1 MSFES
6 GENEVDNGEKI
17 EEKNTENKTDSVVPN
32 KYMKI
37 KKFHFIILIFL
48 IVILTTGMTAFV
60 LSFGDEKVVEKIQI
74 QDRKDFTKLY
84 ETFESIKANYIH
96 KVDDKK
102 LIEGAI
108 NGMVESLGDPYSDYM
123 TAKETKEF
131 NETISSSFEGI
142 GAQVEQKDNNIVI
155 VAPIKGSPAEKAGLK
170 ANDVILEV
178 DGKSIQGMTS
188 NEAVSLIRG
197 KKGTK
202 VNLKISRP
210 GTSEPIELNITRD
223 VIPVETVYG
232 EMLDGQIGKIQITTF
247 SERTYTEL
255 VSHINELKKQG
266 MKGLILDLRQNPGG
280 LLDQAIDISSLF
292 VPNGKVIYQME
303 KNDGKKVRQL
313 SNQKEPFDIPL
324 VAVVDGGSASASEI
338 LAGALKESAGVPIV
352 GEKTFGKGTAQT
364 AASYNDGSSLKLTTG
379 KWLTPSGEWINEQ
392 GIVPDYEVK
401 MPDYANLTYID
412 PSVELKKKSIS
423 EQVSTIEKMLEA
435 LGYHPGTIDGAFD
448 DETEAAVIQFQK
460 DNGLKQTG
468 VVTGETTIQIME
480 ALRNKLNAED
490 PQIAKA
496 VELLNKKIK

>member
-1 MSFES
+1 M
-6 GENEVDNGEKI
+6 DNGEKI
-17 EEKNTENKTDSVVPN
+17 EEKNTENKTDSVDPN

-123 TAKETKEF
+123 TSAETEEF

-142 GAQVEQKDNNIVI
+142 GAQVEQKDDHIVI

-170 ANDVILEV
+170 ANDIILEV
-178 DGKSIQGMTS
+178 DGKSIQGMSS

-197 KKGTK
+197 EKGTK

-210 GTSEPIELNITRD
+210 GVTDPIELSITRD
-223 VIPVETVYG
+223 VIPVETVYS
-232 EMLDGQIGKIQITTF
+232 EMLDGQIGKIQITMF

-280 LLDQAIDISSLF
+280 LLDQAIEISSLF

-313 SNQKEPFDIPL
+313 SNQKEPFNIPL

-364 AASYNDGSSLKLTTG
+364 AASYNDGSTLKLTTG
-379 KWLTPSGEWINEQ
+379 KWLTPSGKWINEQ

-401 MPDYANLTYID
+401 MPEYANLTYVD
-412 PSVELKKKSIS
+412 PGVELKKKSIN

-435 LGYHPGTIDGAFD
+435 LGYQPGTIDGAFD
-448 DETEAAVIQFQK
+448 DETEAAVIKFQK
-460 DNGLKQTG
+460 DHGLEQTG
-468 VVTGETTIQIME
+468 VVTGDTTVQIME
-480 ALRNKLNAED
+480 ALRNKLIAED
-490 PQIAKA
+490 PQIAKS
-496 VELLNKKIK
+496 VEILNEKIK